1 MHALNIY
8 YVLTVKERPEVFVV
22 SFHQLLDGRRKNLS
36 LFHLGAEQRV
46 FQKSVG
52 EKQRNMNEE
61 KEKVLSQVLC
71 TFTSSLFQ
79 GQIADGRFCFSLK
92 SAAHTDNAECSENPE
107 QL

>member
-1 MHALNIY
+1 MHALNIH

-36 LFHLGAEQRV
+36 LFHLGTEQRV
-46 FQKSVG
+46 FQKPAG
-52 EKQRNMNEE
+52 EKRRNMNEE
-61 KEKVLSQVLC
+61 KESFHQTLSHILC

-79 GQIADGRFCFSLK
+79 GRSLMDDFV
-92 SAAHTDNAECSENPE
+92 SAAHTDKTECSENPE